1 MLHAQ
6 VKMTHTLVTHTLI
19 TIVLT
24 GYKIINLLALNA
36 QIQKIVT
43 MKFLLII
50 KNMILFV
57 MDLLELLV
65 HSKNQNK
72 SVTNIL
78 SINVLIGYF
87 WMIL

>member
-1 MLHAQ
+1 
-6 VKMTHTLVTHTLI
+6 MTQTLVTKTLI

-36 QIQKIVT
+36 KLQKIVT
-43 MKFLLII
+43 KNKFHLII

-57 MDLLELLV
+57 MDVLELLV

-72 SVTNIL
+72 FVTNIL
-78 SINVLIGYF
+78 VINVLIGYF
-87 WMIL
+87 WMNL